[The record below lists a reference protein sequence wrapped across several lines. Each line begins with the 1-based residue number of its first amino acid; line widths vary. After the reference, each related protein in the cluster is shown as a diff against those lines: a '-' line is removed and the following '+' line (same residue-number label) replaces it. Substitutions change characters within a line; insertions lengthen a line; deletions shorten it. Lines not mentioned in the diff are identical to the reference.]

1 MERKLYSSGAKW
13 ESIAGYSRAIRIGNV
28 IEVAGTV
35 AVNELNEVVGIDD
48 VYAQTTYI
56 LEKIRTVLQ
65 EAGADIKDV
74 IRTRMFTTDI
84 SKFDEISRAHGA
96 MFKDIRPVC
105 TLVEVSRLAQPDL
118 LVEIEASAIVT

>member
-35 AVNELNEVVGIDD
+35 AVNESNEVVGKDD

-56 LEKIRTVLQ
+56 LQKIQKVLQ
-65 EAGADIKDV
+65 EAGADVKDV
-74 IRTRMFTTDI
+74 VRTR
-84 SKFDEISRAHGA
+84 
-96 MFKDIRPVC
+96 
-105 TLVEVSRLAQPDL
+105 
-118 LVEIEASAIVT
+118 

>member
-35 AVNELNEVVGIDD
+35 AVNESNEVVGKDD
-48 VYAQTTYI
+48 VYLQTAYI
-56 LEKIRTVLQ
+56 LEKIQKVLQ

-74 IRTRMFTTDI
+74 VRTR
-84 SKFDEISRAHGA
+84 
-96 MFKDIRPVC
+96 
-105 TLVEVSRLAQPDL
+105 
-118 LVEIEASAIVT
+118 

>member
-35 AVNELNEVVGIDD
+35 AVNELNEVVGKDD
-48 VYAQTTYI
+48 FYAQTTYI
-56 LEKIRTVLQ
+56 LEKIQKVLQ

-74 IRTRMFTTDI
+74 IRTR
-84 SKFDEISRAHGA
+84 
-96 MFKDIRPVC
+96 
-105 TLVEVSRLAQPDL
+105 
-118 LVEIEASAIVT
+118 

>member
-1 MERKLYSSGAKW
+1 MERKLFSSGAKW

-35 AVNELNEVVGIDD
+35 AVNESNEVVGKDD

-56 LEKIRTVLQ
+56 LEKIQKVLA

-74 IRTRMFTTDI
+74 VRTR
-84 SKFDEISRAHGA
+84 
-96 MFKDIRPVC
+96 
-105 TLVEVSRLAQPDL
+105 
-118 LVEIEASAIVT
+118 